1 MAAVLVQE
9 ENKTQQLVYF
19 ISKVLK
25 GAELRF
31 RIPETVVSDNGM
43 QFADKKFGEFLSEL
57 GIKEKFSSVEH
68 SQSNGQVEAANK
80 VILKGLKKRL
90 DQKKGSWADELASV
104 IWSYRTTAQSS
115 TGEAPFRLTYGVDA
129 VIPVEVGELSL
140 RLLLGGRDEAVEKDL
155 IEESRQMAHFTE
167 IMIKQRLALRYNS
180 KVLKRSLEEGDLV
193 LRHNDIG
200 SPTL

>member
-1 MAAVLVQE
+1 
-9 ENKTQQLVYF
+9 
-19 ISKVLK
+19 
-25 GAELRF
+25 
-31 RIPETVVSDNGM
+31 M